1 MGNANYVSLSLAT
14 ALQRSL
20 DVSAHN
26 MANASTA
33 GFKATRPLFESV
45 DPSGSGDADTAVDYV
60 VDRGKYVDTSQG
72 AMIATGNPLDVAVS
86 GSGWFGYQAA
96 GGQTAY
102 GRDGRLTI
110 NAGGQLSTLAGA
122 PILDLNGSP
131 VTLPSEIGQD
141 ITIARDG
148 TVVDRDGATLGQIGV
163 FRVPGVDSMTAI
175 GNGLYLADPAA
186 GAATHDVDGQ
196 VVQGFIEQSNVQ
208 PVVEMT
214 RLMDIQRAYERAV
227 KLMNDEN
234 ELTRQAI
241 QRLGRVV

>member
-14 ALQRSL
+14 ALQRSM
-20 DVSAHN
+20 DVAAHN

-33 GFKATRPLFESV
+33 GFKASRPLFESV
-45 DPSGSGDADTAVDYV
+45 DPSGAADPDEAVNYV
-60 VDRGKYVDTSQG
+60 QDRGTYVDTSQG
-72 AMIATGNPLDVAVS
+72 ALIATGNPLDLAVS
-86 GSGWFGYQAA
+86 GGGWFGYQAE

-110 NAGGQLSTLAGA
+110 DADGQLATLAGA
-122 PILDLNGSP
+122 PIIDLNGSP
-131 VTLPSEIGQD
+131 VTLPSEVGQA

-148 TVVDRDGATLGQIGV
+148 TITDSAGATLGQIGV
-163 FRVPGVDSMTAI
+163 FRIEDVDSMTAI
-175 GNGLYLADPAA
+175 GNGLYLTVGGA
-186 GAATHDVDGQ
+186 GQAVPDDGSQ
-196 VVQGFIEQSNVQ
+196 VVQGSVEQSNVQ
-208 PVVEMT
+208 PVVELT